1 MWYVYEKFM
10 LTATFGTFL
19 PCAQL
24 DWLFL
29 QIPEMS
35 ANCLEFHNLSLIWLG
50 STFWWISWHPCTVQ
64 IARNGAAYPALWDQ
78 EQLCLLLPRYCEEGV
93 ARIKAQVSLKG
104 LFWWFPGW
112 FTGPGEV
119 GKRHVT
125 WLHLR
130 TLCPS
135 VWVGAAVSQARAVLN
150 HQHPRAQCVWAT
162 VSLKFTSYLSN
173 RSHQNKLLKARHRS
187 TLPGFSVK
195 GEKWS
200 LWDLSCLSGNQYQSS
215 TGFNESRVQP
225 RVCDI

>member
-19 PCAQL
+19 PRAQL

-112 FTGPGEV
+112 FTEPGEV

-150 HQHPRAQCVWAT
+150 HQHPGLSVSELQFLWSLLPTWAT
-162 VSLKFTSYLSN
+162 GAIRTNYWK
-173 RSHQNKLLKARHRS
+173 Q
-187 TLPGFSVK
+187 
-195 GEKWS
+195 
-200 LWDLSCLSGNQYQSS
+200 
-215 TGFNESRVQP
+215 
-225 RVCDI
+225 DIGVLCQDSQ